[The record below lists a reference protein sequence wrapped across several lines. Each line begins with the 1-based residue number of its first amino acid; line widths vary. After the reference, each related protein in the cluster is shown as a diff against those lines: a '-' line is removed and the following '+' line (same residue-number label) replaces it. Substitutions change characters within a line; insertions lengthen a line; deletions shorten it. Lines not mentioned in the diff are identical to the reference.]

1 MADSQA
7 DLDLRGTTCPLNFI
21 RTRLALEKIPL
32 GAALVVDLD
41 RGEPE
46 QMVVE
51 GLRGEGHRVSVGP
64 HPGSVDAVRLGITR
78 LGIRDIG
85 IPDIGITDHGG

>member
-1 MADSQA
+1 MADPQA
-7 DLDLRGTTCPLNFI
+7 DLDLRGTPCPLNFI

-32 GAALVVDLD
+32 GAQLVVDLD

-64 HPGSVDAVRLGITR
+64 HPGCVAAVRLGITR
-78 LGIRDIG
+78 LGTPGDA
-85 IPDIGITDHGG
+85 ITGHAITGHGG

>member
-1 MADSQA
+1 MADPLA
-7 DLDLRGTTCPLNFI
+7 DLDLRGTPCPLNFI
-21 RTRLALEKIPL
+21 RTRLALEKISL
-32 GAALVVDLD
+32 GAELVVDLD
-41 RGEPE
+41 RGEQE

-78 LGIRDIG
+78 LGTPGEPIRG
-85 IPDIGITDHGG
+85 HAIPGHGG